1 MYICIEIHTQTKES
15 CAYINHIQ
23 LYMHTN
29 EYYTLL
35 WDSTQ
40 NKMEYDLLEMFVYC
54 KRQGNTLKILTKLH

>member
-1 MYICIEIHTQTKES
+1 MYRGTHTAKES

-35 WDSTQ
+35 WGSTQ
-40 NKMEYDLLEMFVYC
+40 NKMEYDLLEMFVYY
-54 KRQGNTLKILTKLH
+54 KK